1 MVNDSRVLAVVAHC
15 KDLGRVAGH
24 HMMDNDPKFLLDP
37 YSKGLEG
44 SGAEYPRERR

>member
-1 MVNDSRVLAVVAHC
+1 MVNDSRVLAVIAHC
-15 KDLGRVAGH
+15 RDLGRAAGY
-24 HMMDNDPKFLLDP
+24 HMMDNDPISLFDP